1 MVPLNFFYAQQVE
14 VTENS
19 VFLKKLETGKLYK
32 VFVVS
37 KNTHGTSLPSSILL
51 LNITDTGMINIS
63 IYFIT
68 YIYLY
73 LINLLVSVDLDSKGV
88 VGVTSPPHSLSV
100 SAHSANYVT
109 ITWQPPEFSHVS
121 EEITYK

>member
-1 MVPLNFFYAQQVE
+1 MVPLHFFYAQQIE
-14 VTENS
+14 VNENS

-32 VFVVS
+32 IFVVS

-51 LNITDTGMINIS
+51 LNITDTGMIHLLIH
-63 IYFIT
+63 FTT

-73 LINLLVSVDLDSKGV
+73 LINLVVLVDLDSKGIA
-88 VGVTSPPHSLSV
+88 GVTSPPHSLSV

>member
-1 MVPLNFFYAQQVE
+1 ME

-19 VFLKKLETGKLYK
+19 AQLMKLETGKLYK

-37 KNTHGTSLPSSILL
+37 KNIHGTSLPSSVLL
-51 LNITDTGMINIS
+51 LNITETGNINYTRY
-63 IYFIT
+63 YFDIL
-68 YIYLY
+68 YLY
-73 LINLLVSVDLDSKGV
+73 LLNSPIPLDLGSKGAM
-88 VGVTSPPHSLSV
+88 GVTSPPHSLSV

>member
-1 MVPLNFFYAQQVE
+1 VFICLTDWFPL
-14 VTENS
+14 
-19 VFLKKLETGKLYK
+19 
-32 VFVVS
+32 
-37 KNTHGTSLPSSILL
+37 
-51 LNITDTGMINIS
+51 
-63 IYFIT
+63 
-68 YIYLY
+68 
-73 LINLLVSVDLDSKGV
+73 DLDSKGI